1 MLLRLPTNFLELNLF
16 LAVLHR
22 SFSDRL
28 ETLFVFIVGQASLI
42 EKRSI
47 RTGYGGKW
55 MVMQFRDLVMEISV
69 AFSSSKA
76 Y

>member
-1 MLLRLPTNFLELNLF
+1 MLLRLPTNFLKLNLF

-47 RTGYGGKW
+47 RIGYGGKW